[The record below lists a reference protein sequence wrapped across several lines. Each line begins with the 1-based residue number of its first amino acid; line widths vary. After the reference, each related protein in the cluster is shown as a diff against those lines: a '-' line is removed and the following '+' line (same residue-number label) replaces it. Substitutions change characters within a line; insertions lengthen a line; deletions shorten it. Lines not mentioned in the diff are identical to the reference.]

1 MDRNKQVT
9 CKICYREMRSD
20 NLKRHMNVHEIK
32 FLDEEDASFNQLD
45 IYCQNKNV
53 LNLNNIQNVARS
65 KSGKD
70 NYTRPIVCLVRTSPK
85 SSSSG
90 QISAWVSP
98 ETTGG

>member
-32 FLDEEDASFNQLD
+32 FIDEEDASFNHLD

-53 LNLNNIQNVARS
+53 LNLNNIQNQVVLFHSGRESSPPLPSRPQWTSMFPRWRS
-65 KSGKD
+65 
-70 NYTRPIVCLVRTSPK
+70 
-85 SSSSG
+85 
-90 QISAWVSP
+90 
-98 ETTGG
+98 

>member
-1 MDRNKQVT
+1 MGGNKQVT
-9 CKICYREMRSD
+9 CEICYREMRSD
-20 NLKRHMNVHEIK
+20 VLKRHMNVHEIK

-70 NYTRPIVCLVRTSPK
+70 NYTRPIV
-85 SSSSG
+85 
-90 QISAWVSP
+90 
-98 ETTGG
+98 